1 MCVIRRGER
10 MCPELVEGTYLFDSP
25 TPSFEIVA
33 PSSPVS
39 RPSQENNTG
48 SRAGKLGDRGV
59 GGWG

>member
-39 RPSQENNTG
+39 RPSQREQH
-48 SRAGKLGDRGV
+48 REQ
-59 GGWG
+59 GWEIG